1 MSTNDSSGG
10 GRPRQVKAN
19 LHPGR
24 IILDSQIKRRTPAE
38 KHADDL
44 RVHEDRD
51 ARETAIQQGLVR
63 VSEMEAAMEIEQAS
77 QDGSKA
83 KPVRPRRGTDQRRLT
98 PLSGTPHVDV
108 DVGADPYHEESTA
121 VVAPA
126 VIVQGDKPSLS
137 GSNSRALRRQN
148 AMADV
153 ELTRVPGQ
161 EKSHQRSVDF
171 PSLTITPNK
180 RALLLGRIN
189 NWANEVRPGVGS
201 CTPQNS
207 AASDSQTGGKSYP
220 PSSTVPSLTTKAT
233 SVNSAASDAARSYR
247 ETSAP
252 RVIGFPDPGDEGD
265 AQDPAAEDVDSTPN
279 PIALPVRLRVAGYH
293 QQHKTVERTTSTNV
307 NPSTSDDDFDRPIS
321 DVARTSLKCRH
332 AGYSDSRFVS
342 TSDADDVDDEVSNTG
357 HRNVGSD
364 LPQTTKVL
372 RVTAMTNVNADK
384 PAKKPQTS
392 LHDDITAEETG
403 HSAPAST
410 ITSHVSTTGT
420 SNTGSGR
427 VRYINGHLPSSL
439 QENRKW
445 TKLVLPALVTWARSL
460 GDPWVIPDQDLM
472 RALQIIIT
480 TVNPNFGDL
489 SAIRP
494 GAPVFVLATRR
505 LSVWRS
511 NFGSTALAIMAHFL
525 ASSTDDTQ
533 PPVRETCNELL
544 DGFAFLFQDL
554 DPSKPENAYRSQFL
568 LQLLA
573 HTHLRPCIGC
583 PDVPRLDTD
592 ALKEH
597 GVKGAISLSCA
608 ALERAIRLFQRGQLH
623 VDDQFSSRGK
633 ATARTPLKLN
643 KSSGKE
649 TSTALSFSE
658 QNWGACT
665 PSAFVTPTMDSLMA
679 EDGTSPDDVLT
690 DDLLVS
696 ANQRMSISF
705 PQSPPLPVF
714 FTTIFLSNGA
724 HSCQQLLCSPAR
736 FTPSLQ
742 YYVAHSSFAFI

>member
-1 MSTNDSSGG
+1 MSTNDSS
-10 GRPRQVKAN
+10 
-19 LHPGR
+19 GR

-44 RVHEDRD
+44 RAHEDRD

-137 GSNSRALRRQN
+137 GSNSHALRRQN

-171 PSLTITPNK
+171 PSLTIMPNK
-180 RALLLGRIN
+180 RALLLGRVN

-233 SVNSAASDAARSYR
+233 SVNSAASDAAR
-247 ETSAP
+247 T
-252 RVIGFPDPGDEGD
+252 
-265 AQDPAAEDVDSTPN
+265 PAAEDVDSTPN

-321 DVARTSLKCRH
+321 DVARTSLKRRH

-357 HRNVGSD
+357 HRN
-364 LPQTTKVL
+364 
-372 RVTAMTNVNADK
+372 TNVNADK
-384 PAKKPQTS
+384 PAKKPRTS

-410 ITSHVSTTGT
+410 ITSHASTTGT
-420 SNTGSGR
+420 SNTGSRR

-445 TKLVLPALVTWARSL
+445 TKLVLPALVTWAGSL

-472 RALQIIIT
+472 RALRIIIT

-494 GAPVFVLATRR
+494 GAPVFVLATRW

-623 VDDQFSSRGK
+623 VNDQFSSRGK

-665 PSAFVTPTMDSLMA
+665 RQYFMSINKRNNAALKEIVVSASAFVAPTMDSLMA

-696 ANQRMSISF
+696 ANQRMSISYF
-705 PQSPPLPVF
+705 SSLSPVSSPSCVF
-714 FTTIFLSNGA
+714 HYDFS
-724 HSCQQLLCSPAR
+724 R
-736 FTPSLQ
+736 
-742 YYVAHSSFAFI
+742 

>member
-10 GRPRQVKAN
+10 GRPRRVKAN

-44 RVHEDRD
+44 RAHEDRD

-148 AMADV
+148 TMADV

-171 PSLTITPNK
+171 PSLMITPNK

-252 RVIGFPDPGDEGD
+252 RMR
-265 AQDPAAEDVDSTPN
+265 AMHRTPAAEDIDSTPN

-293 QQHKTVERTTSTNV
+293 QQHKTVERTTGTNV

-321 DVARTSLKCRH
+321 DVARTSLKRRH

-364 LPQTTKVL
+364 LPQTTKVP

-384 PAKKPQTS
+384 PAKKPRTS

-410 ITSHVSTTGT
+410 ITSHASTTGT

-445 TKLVLPALVTWARSL
+445 TKLVLPALVTWAGSL

-472 RALQIIIT
+472 RALRIIIT

-583 PDVPRLDTD
+583 LDVPRLDTD

-608 ALERAIRLFQRGQLH
+608 AVCDTINI
-623 VDDQFSSRGK
+623 S
-633 ATARTPLKLN
+633 
-643 KSSGKE
+643 KSTK
-649 TSTALSFSE
+649 
-658 QNWGACT
+658 
-665 PSAFVTPTMDSLMA
+665 
-679 EDGTSPDDVLT
+679 
-690 DDLLVS
+690 
-696 ANQRMSISF
+696 
-705 PQSPPLPVF
+705 VF
-714 FTTIFLSNGA
+714 FVLFVPISA
-724 HSCQQLLCSPAR
+724 QI
-736 FTPSLQ
+736 
-742 YYVAHSSFAFI
+742 VE